1 MKGYYLFFVTL
12 LKERCSNENGG
23 KVVKR
28 FTQFQ
33 LFHKTTKLQTKTSI
47 LVLCILLQWHIAAHS
62 NLADHVNLYH

>member
-33 LFHKTTKLQTKTSI
+33 LFRKTTKLQTKTSI
-47 LVLCILLQWHIAAHS
+47 LV
-62 NLADHVNLYH
+62 